1 MRRLN
6 FLKYILSQP
15 SESLLAQVL
24 EAQLKHP
31 TRNDWGQT
39 VLNDLKDIGIELK
52 DVKEIT
58 KI

>member
-1 MRRLN
+1 M
-6 FLKYILSQP
+6 YILSQP
-15 SESLLAQVL
+15 SESLSAQVL

-52 DVKEIT
+52 DVKKIT